1 MKAWEPAYEDW
12 LSGKKYQEIADKY
25 EVSVNT
31 VKSWVS
37 RYFKPKQ
44 EKEVATSP
52 KRLQPSKPKKLQ
64 PSNQGGAPSGNQNAK
79 GHGAPKGNQNHFIH
93 GAYANPC
100 FDTIPENV
108 MERLNAMGFENEETV
123 LVDKLK
129 LLTYRESQLMK
140 SIQTFENKQSGI
152 TLDSVTKRVVE
163 TVEDEPRKGITRQT
177 ETVTK
182 TKDVFDVLRNLHT
195 ELTRVQRL
203 KLNTIIDL
211 RKIRMDKLSQCTKP
225 EKQEQIDFSKFSE
238 NELRRLIDIG
248 EGMDT
253 DSAGIQDDTEVGTDG
268 IIPEENV

>member
-1 MKAWEPAYEDW
+1 MMPRARNPNRDRAKEI
-12 LSGKKYQEIADKY
+12 YQEYEKNGESITNREIAKLLGEDEKVIAVWKKRDNWGNVVQQSK
-25 EVSVNT
+25 ESCT
-31 VKSWVS
+31 TKKPS
-37 RYFKPKQ
+37 R
-44 EKEVATSP
+44 
-52 KRLQPSKPKKLQ
+52 KK
-64 PSNQGGAPSGNQNAK
+64 GNQNAK

-108 MERLNAMGFENEETV
+108 MERLNAMDFENEETV

-203 KLNTIIDL
+203 KLNTIMDL
-211 RKIRMDKLSQCTKP
+211 RKLRLDKGSSDSEEKTLTFTIKPAAEKP
-225 EKQEQIDFSKFSE
+225 ESE
-238 NELRRLIDIG
+238 VED
-248 EGMDT
+248 E
-253 DSAGIQDDTEVGTDG
+253 
-268 IIPEENV
+268 

>member
-64 PSNQGGAPSGNQNAK
+64 PLNQGGAPSGNQNAK

-108 MERLNAMGFENEETV
+108 MQRLDAMDFENEETV

-238 NELRRLIDIG
+238 NELRRLIEIG